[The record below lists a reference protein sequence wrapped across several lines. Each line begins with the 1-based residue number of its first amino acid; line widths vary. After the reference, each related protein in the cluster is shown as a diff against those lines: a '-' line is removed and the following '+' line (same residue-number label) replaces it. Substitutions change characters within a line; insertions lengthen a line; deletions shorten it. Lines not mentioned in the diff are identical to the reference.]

1 MKIICCILIGWLA
14 AAVPAAPAA
23 PATGANPPEADTRT
37 AGPVPD
43 PLPLRH
49 ALALVI
55 QHNPDLAA
63 AALDARALEGRV
75 LQAGLK
81 PNPELSTEFEN
92 FAGTG
97 PVGAVH
103 SLELTVQLAQRLEL
117 GGKRPRR
124 VEAAEAE
131 RLEAE
136 RDQQVRQADL
146 LAEAARGFFEVL
158 SAQQRLANREELA
171 ALAGKIHATVSDR
184 VSAGKVAPVEETR
197 AAVAAATARLEV
209 EKTRRDLAAARDRLA
224 ALWGS
229 PSAGFQ
235 RVDGVFRIPDAPPGA
250 ELAAPEPARSP
261 DLLRLDAGE
270 RARQS
275 ALDREL
281 AERKPDLT
289 LSGGFRYLNE
299 YGDGA
304 LVAGLSI
311 PLTWNDKRQ
320 GAVAEA
326 RVRLDQ
332 ARARRR
338 AEENRLRAALSQSRQ
353 TYEDARQTALALEQ
367 SILPEAWS
375 AFETVQEGY
384 RQGKID
390 YLDVLDAQR
399 TWFELKGRQ
408 IEAVAAGFLA
418 SVDILRLTGGI
429 LDVPAEAG
437 VPAH

>member
-1 MKIICCILIGWLA
+1 MKILCCILIALLA
-14 AAVPAAPAA
+14 AAAPGAPPAGPN
-23 PATGANPPEADTRT
+23 PPDSGTGATGPA
-37 AGPVPD
+37 PD
-43 PLPLRH
+43 PLPLAQ

-55 QHNPDLAA
+55 RHNPDLAA
-63 AALDARALEGRV
+63 AALDTKAIEGRV

-97 PVGAVH
+97 SVGAVH
-103 SLELTVQLAQRLEL
+103 SLELTVQLAQRFEL
-117 GGKRPRR
+117 GGKRLRR

-131 RLEAE
+131 RQEAE
-136 RDQQVRQADL
+136 REQQVRQADV
-146 LAEAARGFFEVL
+146 LAGAARSFYEVL

-171 ALAGKIHATVSDR
+171 ALAKKIHATVSDR

-197 AAVAAATARLEV
+197 AAVAAASARLEV
-209 EKTRRDLAAARDRLA
+209 DKTRRDLAAARDRLA

-235 RVDGVFRIPDAPPGA
+235 RVDGLFRMPDLPPLSNLPVPDPG
-250 ELAAPEPARSP
+250 RSP
-261 DLLRLDAGE
+261 DLLRLEAE
-270 RARQS
+270 ARTRQT
-275 ALDREL
+275 ALDREI
-281 AERKPDLT
+281 AERKSDLT
-289 LSGGFRYLNE
+289 LSGGFRWLNE
-299 YGDGA
+299 YHDGA

-320 GAVAEA
+320 GVIAEA

-332 ARARRR
+332 TRALRQ
-338 AEENRLRAALSQSRQ
+338 AEENRLRAALSQSHQ
-353 TYEDARQTALALEQ
+353 AYEDARQTALTLERD
-367 SILPEAWS
+367 ILPAAWS

-399 TWFELKGRQ
+399 TWFELRGSQ
-408 IEAVAAGFLA
+408 IEAVAAGLLA
-418 SVDILRLTGGI
+418 AVDIQRLTGGI
-429 LDVPAEAG
+429 LELPAAG
-437 VPAH
+437 ETPAH